1 MKKFHTLKGLF
12 EQEAADA
19 PKIKIK
25 ITGTTTSP
33 DERTAI
39 KWSYQYGWPLT
50 QPNLGSIQ
58 EFTKAFAASTEKDAE
73 TVKNAILNSDQGGV
87 VGVTRDPGNTVNK
100 RLFGKDLAEAVG
112 FIYLLNPDI
121 INEKSVPANKQLA
134 KIAERFT
141 FIVDKDIENYLA
153 ADGQDDDEIPSNNR
167 NALSTDD
174 NDGTSTIKAAS
185 FLQKDG
191 DAYSWYNE
199 GVNIIGTYINPIQGK
214 IGSSEIIMNQ
224 SAPIVSIFW
233 TFISKLPGGLS
244 TPMPSGLASTTFD
257 GGLQDAIKILLA
269 KSDEYDGNYAPDTV
283 DTTKLNRNLF
293 ATLVEAL
300 IVIGLNNSITA
311 ANVENEVLPASY
323 KAPLANAL
331 EAAKGITGSSST
343 AGSSTGSASASA
355 TTGTFDGASVNDE
368 MELAKIISGGLIGYS
383 VPAADVDTVDKV
395 KAKWNSYVPATYS
408 KTFEEIV
415 AKLPFN
421 STTDTKLA
429 EFKNIQYFTIQK
441 TDPNGLPYGPKTK
454 AGFKAAFEKSSIK

>member
-12 EQEAADA
+12 EQEAANTAADA

-25 ITGTTTSP
+25 ITGTTTAP

-141 FIVDKDIENYLA
+141 FIVDKDIKNYLA

-174 NDGTSTIKAAS
+174 NDGSSTIKANT

-199 GVNIIGTYINPIQGK
+199 GVNIIETYIKPIQVK
-214 IGSSEIIMNQ
+214 IGSSEIIMGQ
-224 SAPIVSIFW
+224 SAPIVEIFW

-257 GGLQDAIKILLA
+257 AGLQDAIKILLA

-283 DTTKLNRNLF
+283 DTNKLNRNLY

-311 ANVENEVLPASY
+311 TNVENEVLPASY
-323 KAPLANAL
+323 KTPLANAL
-331 EAAKGITGSSST
+331 EAAKGITGSSSPAASA
-343 AGSSTGSASASA
+343 AGSTSTSAA
-355 TTGTFDGASVNDE
+355 TGTFDGTSVNNE
-368 MELAKIISGGLIGYS
+368 TELAKIISGLYIKKNTAKS
-383 VPAADVDTVDKV
+383 AVDSIDKV
-395 KAKWNSYVPATYS
+395 KALYDKDLGSGKFAASVASLPWKKGTTKGSNNSN
-408 KTFEEIV
+408 F
-415 AKLPFN
+415 
-421 STTDTKLA
+421 DTL
-429 EFKNIQYFTIQK
+429 QYQSLNTK
-441 TDPNGLPYGPKTK
+441 EPKPYGPTTAAKFK
-454 AGFKAAFEKSSIK
+454 ELYDAAGF

>member
-1 MKKFHTLKGLF
+1 MKKFHTIKGLF
-12 EQEAADA
+12 EQEATDA

-73 TVKNAILNSDQGGV
+73 TVKNAIVNSDQGGV

-134 KIAERFT
+134 KIADRFT
-141 FIVDKDIENYLA
+141 FIVDKDIKNYLA
-153 ADGQDDDEIPSNNR
+153 TDGQDDDEIPSNNR

-174 NDGTSTIKAAS
+174 SDGTSTIKAAA

-191 DAYSWYNE
+191 DAYSWYND
-199 GVNIIGTYINPIQGK
+199 GVNIIGKYITPIQGK

-233 TFISKLPGGLS
+233 SFISKLPGGLS

-311 ANVENEVLPASY
+311 SNVENEILPASY
-323 KAPLANAL
+323 KAPLDEAL
-331 EAAKGITGSSST
+331 ATAKGITGSSST
-343 AGSSTGSASASA
+343 AGSSAGSASASA
-355 TTGTFDGASVNDE
+355 TTGTFDGTSVNNE
-368 MELAKIISGGLIGYS
+368 TELAKIISGLYIKKNTAKS
-383 VPAADVDTVDKV
+383 AVDSIDKV
-395 KAKWNSYVPATYS
+395 KALYDKDLGSGKFDQSVKSLPWKKGTTKGSNNKSFDTLQYQAL
-408 KTFEEIV
+408 KTT
-415 AKLPFN
+415 APM
-421 STTDTKLA
+421 
-429 EFKNIQYFTIQK
+429 
-441 TDPNGLPYGPKTK
+441 PYGPSTADKFK
-454 AGFKAAFEKSSIK
+454 ELYDAAGF

>member
-12 EQEAADA
+12 EQEAANTAADA

-25 ITGTTTSP
+25 ITGTTTAP

-39 KWSYQYGWPLT
+39 KWSYQYGWPLS

-141 FIVDKDIENYLA
+141 FIVDKDIKNYLA
-153 ADGQDDDEIPSNNR
+153 TDGQDDDEIPSNNR

-174 NDGTSTIKAAS
+174 NDGSSTIKASA

-199 GVNIIGTYINPIQGK
+199 SVNIRETYIEPIQVK
-214 IGSSEIIMNQ
+214 IGSSEIIMGQ
-224 SAPIVSIFW
+224 SAPIVEIFW

-244 TPMPSGLASTTFD
+244 TPMPAGLASTTFD
-257 GGLQDAIKILLA
+257 AGLQDAIKILLA

-283 DTTKLNRNLF
+283 DTNKLNRNLYS
-293 ATLVEAL
+293 TLVEAL

-311 ANVENEVLPASY
+311 TNVENEVLPASY

-331 EAAKGITGSSST
+331 EAAKGITSSSST
-343 AGSSTGSASASA
+343 TNSTAGPSSTSSAGAFLGTKV
-355 TTGTFDGASVNDE
+355 TTEIEF
-368 MELAKIISGGLIGYS
+368 AKIVSGTYVTKFK
-383 VPAADVDTVDKV
+383 VPAADVDTLDKV
-395 KAKWNSYVPATYS
+395 KAKFNTDFGNTTAWDNKVKSLPWEKDKVSANS
-408 KTFEEIV
+408 
-415 AKLPFN
+415 N
-421 STTDTKLA
+421 SNFKDVQYTVLGTTG
-429 EFKNIQYFTIQK
+429 N
-441 TDPNGLPYGPKTK
+441 YGPKTVS
-454 AGFKAAFEKSSIK
+454 AFAQMYADSAIK